1 VQAVIMGGTSG
12 IGLAIAT
19 RLTRGGITSTVTGR
33 DPERLAVARRHV
45 AAAERLDGTVD
56 DDVRAFFERKG
67 PFDHLI
73 LAFGPGMTGM
83 GPVRSLTTDQIREV
97 VESKLYGYLTA
108 VRHAQVTSSVT
119 MLSAGSARV
128 ARPGT
133 VALAAVNGG
142 IERAVPPLAVEL
154 APVRV
159 NAVSP
164 GVIDTSWWTGLP
176 EEQRRAQFAA
186 VADAAPAG
194 RVGRPDDV
202 AGAVEYLINA
212 DYVTGTVL
220 PVDGGL
226 TLPR

>member
-1 VQAVIMGGTSG
+1 MGGTSG
-12 IGLAIAT
+12 IGLAVAT
-19 RLTRGGITSTVTGR
+19 RLTKAGITTTVTGR
-33 DPERLAVARRHV
+33 DPERLAAAGNQVAV
-45 AAAERLDGTVD
+45 AERLDSTVE
-56 DDVRAFFERKG
+56 DDVRAFFERTG
-67 PFDHLI
+67 PFDHLV
-73 LAFGPGMTGM
+73 LAFGPGMTGF
-83 GPVRSLTTDQIREV
+83 GPLKSLTTERIRDV
-97 VESKLYGYLTA
+97 VDSKLHGYLTA
-108 VRHAQVTSSVT
+108 IRHAQVTASIT

-133 VALAAVNGG
+133 VTLAAANGG

-164 GVIDTSWWTGLP
+164 GVIDTSWWAGLP
-176 EEQRRAQFAA
+176 GEQREAQFAA
-186 VADAAPAG
+186 VAEAAPAG

-202 AGAVEYLINA
+202 AMAVEYLINA

>member
-1 VQAVIMGGTSG
+1 VIMGGTSG

-19 RLTRGGITSTVTGR
+19 RLTKAGLTVTVTGR
-33 DPERLAVARRHV
+33 APERLAAAREQV
-45 AAAERLDGTVD
+45 AAAERLDGTD
-56 DDVRAFFERKG
+56 EDDVRAFFERLG
-67 PFDHLI
+67 PFEHLA
-73 LAFGPGMTGM
+73 LAFGPAATGF
-83 GPVRSLTTDQIREV
+83 GAVKSLGTERLRAV
-97 VESKLYGYLTA
+97 VEPKLYGYLTA
-108 VRHAQVTSSVT
+108 IRHAQVTGSVT
-119 MLSAGSARV
+119 LLSAGSARV

-142 IERAVPPLAVEL
+142 LEAAVRPLAVEL

-164 GVIDTSWWTGLP
+164 GVIDTSWWAGLT
-176 EEQRRAQFAA
+176 EEQRAAQFAA
-186 VADAAPAG
+186 VAEATPVG

-202 AGAVEYLINA
+202 ARAVEYLVHA
-212 DYVTGTVL
+212 DFVTGTVL

>member
-1 VQAVIMGGTSG
+1 VQAVIMGGTAG

-19 RLTRGGITSTVTGR
+19 RLTKAGIVATVTGR
-33 DPERLAVARRHV
+33 DPERLAAARNHV
-45 AAAERLDGTVD
+45 AFAEQLDCTVKEK
-56 DDVRAFFERKG
+56 VQAFFERQG

-73 LAFGPGMTGM
+73 LAFGPGATGM
-83 GPVRSLTTDQIREV
+83 GPIKTLAAAQIREV
-97 VESKLYGYLTA
+97 LESKLLSYLTA
-108 VRHAQVTSSVT
+108 IRYAEVRVSIT

-133 VALAAVNGG
+133 VVLAAANGG

-164 GVIDTSWWTGLP
+164 GVIDTPWWAFLP
-176 EEQRRAQFAA
+176 EEQRHAQFTA
-186 VADAAPAG
+186 VANAAPAR
-194 RVGRPDDV
+194 RVGRPDDI
-202 AGAVEYLINA
+202 AMAVEYLINA

-226 TLPR
+226 TLPQ

>member
-1 VQAVIMGGTSG
+1 MGGTSG
-12 IGLAIAT
+12 IGLAVAT
-19 RLTRGGITSTVTGR
+19 RLTKAGITATVTGR
-33 DPERLAVARRHV
+33 DPERLAAARHHAAVA
-45 AAAERLDGTVD
+45 EQLDSTVE
-56 DDVRAFFERKG
+56 DDVRAFFEHRG

-83 GPVRSLTTDQIREV
+83 GSLRSLTTAQIQEV

-108 VRHAQVTSSVT
+108 IRYAQVTASIT

-164 GVIDTSWWTGLP
+164 GVIDTSWWDVLP

-202 AGAVEYLINA
+202 ADAVEYLINA